1 MAPTTPIRP
10 TPRRNAVVALAV
22 GLMLGVGLAFL
33 REYLDDSLMGKE
45 DVERAAL
52 GVPVLGLIPEIKGW
66 KDRASTMLVSVE
78 EPQSPAA
85 EASRSLRTSVQLLG
99 LDRSIKIIQVTSP
112 SQAEGKSTT
121 VANLAVGLAKAGRSP
136 STNLRSYCS
145 PKQSLAGTSNIQAT
159 RFQQLVWNGT
169 SAGWISV

>member
-1 MAPTTPIRP
+1 
-10 TPRRNAVVALAV
+10 
-22 GLMLGVGLAFL
+22 
-33 REYLDDSLMGKE
+33 
-45 DVERAAL
+45 
-52 GVPVLGLIPEIKGW
+52 
-66 KDRASTMLVSVE
+66 MLVSVE